1 MLPDAVQNQFYLI
14 YGSRGKYDGKTFLHL
29 LQWEKSLKISSRDHL
44 AKTVQIYLQC
54 DLMQNQ
60 VVKVMV
66 LEQFGP
72 Q

>member
-1 MLPDAVQNQFYLI
+1 MMGGIDV
-14 YGSRGKYDGKTFLHL
+14 
-29 LQWEKSLKISSRDHL
+29 LQSVWMEKVFENIFKKPLSQK
-44 AKTVQIYLQC
+44 VQIYLQG

-66 LEQFGP
+66 PEWLGP

>member
-1 MLPDAVQNQFYLI
+1 MVPEENM
-14 YGSRGKYDGKTFLHL
+14 RGHNGKTFLHL
-29 LQWEKSLKISSRDHL
+29 LQWGKSENFLRDL
-44 AKTVQIYLQC
+44 FAETVQIYLQG

-66 LEQFGP
+66 PEQLGP

>member
-1 MLPDAVQNQFYLI
+1 M
-14 YGSRGKYDGKTFLHL
+14 GKVFENL
-29 LQWEKSLKISSRDHL
+29 LRDHL
-44 AKTVQIYLQC
+44 AKTVQIYLQR

-66 LEQFGP
+66 PEQLGP

>member
-1 MLPDAVQNQFYLI
+1 M
-14 YGSRGKYDGKTFLHL
+14 RGHICKTFLHL
-29 LQWEKSLKISSRDHL
+29 LQWGKPLKISYRD
-44 AKTVQIYLQC
+44 YLQG

-66 LEQFGP
+66 PEQLEQ

>member
-1 MLPDAVQNQFYLI
+1 MVPEENRI
-14 YGSRGKYDGKTFLHL
+14 GHNGKTFLHL
-29 LQWEKSLKISSRDHL
+29 LQWGKSLKIFKREHL
-44 AKTVQIYLQC
+44 AKTVQIYLQG

-66 LEQFGP
+66 PEQLGP